1 MWQQLVQLALNGII
15 TGTILALTG
24 VGATLIFGIQR
35 QISLEFDK
43 NISER
48 VYIVVLT
55 ARVAVQVEETD
66 AIVKYTNIGTV

>member
-1 MWQQLVQLALNGII
+1 MKSVQLMPEALGLFTNP
-15 TGTILALTG
+15 LN
-24 VGATLIFGIQR
+24 LIFGIQR